1 MQSKFIWQSFHNDS
15 IHVLN
20 AGNVQASSKIA
31 AFDMDG
37 TLITTKSGRVFPLDH
52 KDWRLLYENRTIEK
66 LESLYGEGYKIV
78 IITNQAGLAS
88 GKLKLDDFKAKVESI
103 VMKLNRGNS
112 INLSLPIQLF
122 CSAASR

>member
-52 KDWRLLYENRTIEK
+52 KDWRLLYDNRTIEK
-66 LESLYGEGYKIV
+66 LESLYSEGYKVV

-103 VMKLNRGNS
+103 VMKLNRGAS
-112 INLSLPIQLF
+112 TNLPLPIQLF
-122 CSAASR
+122 CSAAAR